1 MAQDIAYQAAS
12 GRGNI
17 PVSPD
22 RPLPVAD
29 TSRLINVAFTT
40 LTRPANTTAYTAND
54 SISDNA
60 TAGSVTAI
68 PGTVSDL
75 ADAPVA
81 LTSLLFSTTD
91 TGLGGKS
98 VRAWLYNSDPTANSG
113 VVAGDNAAFS
123 NKRAGFI
130 GTMSGALRAMSDG
143 AVGVLVPDEDKPII
157 ASPGSGVRTFWVQY
171 QTLSDFTPSA
181 NSTTLTG
188 TARGLQGRV

>member
-1 MAQDIAYQAAS
+1 MMNALHWFRAATQKWFAAS
-12 GRGNI
+12 DEN
-17 PVSPD
+17 
-22 RPLPVAD
+22 PLPVAGV
-29 TSRLINVAFTT
+29 TRLFSVAFST
-40 LTRPANTTAYTAND
+40 LTRPANTTGYTAND
-54 SISDNA
+54 SVSDNA

-68 PGTVSDL
+68 SGTISDL

-81 LTSLLFSTTD
+81 LTSMLLSTTD

-113 VVAGDNAAFS
+113 VGAGDNAAFS

-157 ASPGSGVRTFWVQY
+157 APPGSGVRTFWVQY

-188 TARGLQGRV
+188 TLRGLQGRV